1 MLLAVT
7 LVLDGD
13 IVLTGSLTD
22 GIVNVHPGRARYSVN
37 RKDRVAAL
45 DTRLG
50 GNRPLVNLTD
60 HVGIHRHGD
69 TRNRVDAHK
78 QQKARQDID
87 ENAREQHKGAL
98 EKALAKIGVRT
109 LLCKEL
115 GLAARQLPHIA
126 LGSRM
131 LSIETAAVKG
141 GVTRRISWQRLILGG
156 IVARRGLLP
165 FLIPRRDR
173 APTQEQ
179 GACLEHIL
187 LGKLELDSKVGHGHA
202 TMTVDSREH
211 AIGARDIGRIHT
223 ADGSVATQQQR
234 GHAKLGSNATRRV
247 MDVKAARQAQKEL
260 GHTDAAGTRRQKVA
274 ALVQKHEDGKHQQA
288 PKDR

>member
-1 MLLAVT
+1 MLLAVA
-7 LVLDGD
+7 LILNGD
-13 IVLTGSLTD
+13 IVLTGGLAD

-98 EKALAKIGVRT
+98 EKTLAQIGMRT
-109 LLCKEL
+109 LLRKEL
-115 GLAARQLPHIA
+115 GFAARQLPHIA

-179 GACLEHIL
+179 GACLEHNL
-187 LGKLELDSKVGHGHA
+187 LG
-202 TMTVDSREH
+202 
-211 AIGARDIGRIHT
+211 
-223 ADGSVATQQQR
+223 
-234 GHAKLGSNATRRV
+234 
-247 MDVKAARQAQKEL
+247 
-260 GHTDAAGTRRQKVA
+260 
-274 ALVQKHEDGKHQQA
+274 
-288 PKDR
+288 

>member
-13 IVLTGSLTD
+13 IVLTGGLADS
-22 GIVNVHPGRARYSVN
+22 IVNVHPCGARYTVN

-78 QQKARQDID
+78 QQKTRQDID

-98 EKALAKIGVRT
+98 EKALAKISVRA
-109 LLCKEL
+109 LLRQEIS
-115 GLAARQLPHIA
+115 LAARQLPHIA

-131 LSIETAAVKG
+131 LSIEPAAVKG
-141 GVTRRISWQRLILGG
+141 GVTRRVSRQRLILGG

-179 GACLEHIL
+179 GACLEHNL
-187 LGKLELDSKVGHGHA
+187 LG
-202 TMTVDSREH
+202 
-211 AIGARDIGRIHT
+211 
-223 ADGSVATQQQR
+223 
-234 GHAKLGSNATRRV
+234 
-247 MDVKAARQAQKEL
+247 
-260 GHTDAAGTRRQKVA
+260 
-274 ALVQKHEDGKHQQA
+274 
-288 PKDR
+288 

>member
-1 MLLAVT
+1 MLLAVA
-7 LVLDGD
+7 LILNGD
-13 IVLTGSLTD
+13 IVLTGGLAD

-37 RKDRVAAL
+37 RKYRVAAL

-98 EKALAKIGVRT
+98 EKTLAQIGMRT
-109 LLCKEL
+109 LLRKEL
-115 GLAARQLPHIA
+115 GFAARQLPHIA

-131 LSIETAAVKG
+131 LSIEPAAVKG
-141 GVTRRISWQRLILGG
+141 GVTRRVSRQRLILGG

-179 GACLEHIL
+179 GACLEHNL
-187 LGKLELDSKVGHGHA
+187 LG
-202 TMTVDSREH
+202 
-211 AIGARDIGRIHT
+211 
-223 ADGSVATQQQR
+223 
-234 GHAKLGSNATRRV
+234 
-247 MDVKAARQAQKEL
+247 
-260 GHTDAAGTRRQKVA
+260 
-274 ALVQKHEDGKHQQA
+274 
-288 PKDR
+288 